1 MSKTVFIIVTSKCNK
16 LCPFCYYKQD
26 SFRAKND
33 KLDSFNFH
41 NLVKNLKGAGFN
53 ELTVT
58 GGEPLLKKELS
69 LKIIKEADKENFKI
83 NLSTNGTLLDQQT
96 IEDLKKVNKFKI
108 YLSSRYIDSFRDFFL
123 EELSA
128 VFSITIIHVVTR
140 KNFNDLEKIIRIA
153 DKSKIKLIIQPAY
166 INEANQH
173 FNQLSLKNLNN
184 QERVDFE
191 NILKK
196 WADKNKK
203 EAYFN
208 LIRSYYLKDKSGY
221 PNSCHTGADD
231 IVIDSDG
238 SVFPCFHRQDLKAGN
253 VLGGSLRDI
262 LIRIKG
268 LSKQI
273 GNASCFG
280 EYCIPLC
287 ISSHTYWTL

>member
-1 MSKTVFIIVTSKCNK
+1 MSKTAFVIVTSKCNK
-16 LCPFCYYKQD
+16 SCPFCYYKQD
-26 SFRAKND
+26 GFRAKND
-33 KLDSFNFH
+33 KLDSFDFYS
-41 NLVKNLKGAGFN
+41 LVKNLKGAGFN

-58 GGEPLLKKELS
+58 GGEPLLKKKLS
-69 LKIIKEADKENFKI
+69 LGIIKEADKENFKI

-196 WADKNKK
+196 WADYIKK
-203 EAYFN
+203 ETRAKG
-208 LIRSYYLKDKSGY
+208 LESYKEGVKFDLEKEIDLGGGKIGVGIWRIKKDK
-221 PNSCHTGADD
+221 
-231 IVIDSDG
+231 
-238 SVFPCFHRQDLKAGN
+238 
-253 VLGGSLRDI
+253 
-262 LIRIKG
+262 
-268 LSKQI
+268 
-273 GNASCFG
+273 
-280 EYCIPLC
+280 
-287 ISSHTYWTL
+287 